1 MCIHTQTHKVPRPL
15 PSAFASMEDFNSL
28 KPRTLASAMT
38 AVRDAVNKLQA
49 LTSKPQA
56 KCNLENE
63 VCDFCVCLSKI

>member
-1 MCIHTQTHKVPRPL
+1 
-15 PSAFASMEDFNSL
+15 MEDFKSL